1 MKNKTHHQGRTKGS
15 FSYSALTLADA
26 AKINNNPTFK
36 FLFSRKQLESLGA
49 TNLVTDRVSNLTE
62 SLVSQKPT
70 NESVNQPVN
79 ETPAVVVQ
87 EL

>member
-62 SLVSQKPT
+62 V
-70 NESVNQPVN
+70 PVIATVPE
-79 ETPAVVVQ
+79 ETAAAANKVVVT